1 MFARAVAVQALL
13 RVVDPTADWK
23 DKFKGLMATLPTATL
38 AKAGMTPAILGLV
51 PGWDTRAF
59 WN

>member
-1 MFARAVAVQALL
+1 VQALL

-51 PGWDTRAF
+51 PGWETRPF